1 MAFTMSVRCA
11 GLMADTSSETSTMNV
26 SLMKIVVF
34 AGDAF
39 VTFGG
44 ASVGV
49 KGAGVTG
56 PHVG

>member
-26 SLMKIVVF
+26 SVMKIVVF

-49 KGAGVTG
+49 QGAGVT
-56 PHVG
+56 

>member
-11 GLMADTSSETSTMNV
+11 GLMAYTSSETSTMNV
-26 SLMKIVVF
+26 SVMKIVVF

-49 KGAGVTG
+49 QGAGVT
-56 PHVG
+56 